1 MGSHLEITKK
11 QQLKAT
17 FTLGFKV
24 LLTSFLLF
32 LIYTQIKERLA
43 TTLLS
48 DFQHLFLNTQF
59 FSIAAL
65 VISLMLVNWFLEAYK
80 WKLLV
85 SKIQNISLS
94 KSFEAI
100 TSGIAIGMFTPNR
113 IGEFAGRVMHLED
126 GNRMKGAITSLMGSF
141 AQMVVTISFG
151 ALACTFFLWTQAPF
165 SNVFLNLAIGIL
177 LLIGAFS
184 LIFIF
189 LSENKW
195 VSAFRNW
202 KFLPKRI
209 TQLLTLPEK
218 FTPAELGITLLLSV
232 FRFVVFNLQ
241 FLLLLWALGISIS
254 ILDALMLLPIIFFV
268 HTIIPSI
275 TLAELGVR
283 EMVSISIL
291 GLYFSNDIAIIAASS
306 LLWIINLVL
315 PAVFGS
321 LFLLKT
327 KLFVL
332 R

>member
-1 MGSHLEITKK
+1 VGSHLEITKK
-11 QQLKAT
+11 QQLKAA
-17 FTLGFKV
+17 FTLSFKV
-24 LLTSFLLF
+24 LLTGFLLF
-32 LIYTQIKERLA
+32 LIYTEIKERLA

-59 FSIAAL
+59 FLIAAL

-80 WKLLV
+80 WQLLV
-85 SKIQNISLS
+85 SKVQNISLS

-100 TSGIAIGMFTPNR
+100 TSGIATGMFTPNR

-151 ALACTFFLWTQAPF
+151 ALACTFFLWTQSPF
-165 SNVFLNLAIGIL
+165 SNVYLNLAIGIL
-177 LLIGAFS
+177 LLIGALS

-241 FLLLLWALGISIS
+241 FLLLLWALEVSIS

-268 HTIIPSI
+268 QTIIPSV